1 MKLLSEEYSRDINSM
16 GVKKAIVA
24 LMENPNLIQAIRP

>member
-1 MKLLSEEYSRDINSM
+1 MRLLSEEYSRDINSM

-24 LMENPNLIQAIRP
+24 LVENPNLFQAIKP